1 MTHVVNNTD
10 RNDPN
15 VPEFIV
21 KDTLSVQGITDDFA
35 WYESE
40 VMLRDM
46 NAWESRF
53 KRLVSVMEARRKEHL
68 HMIASLLKEN
78 TQLKKERDE
87 YIARSAG

>member
-1 MTHVVNNTD
+1 MTNVSNTTGK
-10 RNDPN
+10 NDPQI
-15 VPEFIV
+15 PEFIV
-21 KDTLSVQGITDDFA
+21 KDTVSVQGITDDFA

-87 YIARSAG
+87 RNISSAS

>member
-1 MTHVVNNTD
+1 MTNTINNTG
-10 RNDPN
+10 RNDPCL
-15 VPEFIV
+15 PEFII
-21 KDTLSVQGITDDFA
+21 KDTVSVQGITDDFA

-53 KRLVSVMEARRKEHL
+53 KRLVSIMEARRKEHL

-87 YIARSAG
+87 RT